1 MGKHPSMD
9 WAARDIAAQSV
20 DSHTT
25 TSVWWPASNC
35 IPSCRGV
42 YGGAPVMIIPVT
54 AQESKLMDQVL
65 ALFLYPYP
73 SSISSNRLGSQA

>member
-1 MGKHPSMD
+1 
-9 WAARDIAAQSV
+9 
-20 DSHTT
+20 
-25 TSVWWPASNC
+25 
-35 IPSCRGV
+35 
-42 YGGAPVMIIPVT
+42 MIIPVT